1 MDKNKL
7 NDVLKYYAIT
17 TQKQKL
23 DIGKILNKSQTK
35 KLTDAENKRLKQYA
49 FKSRM
54 YFYANSANVDSRM
67 NRIDRDSITST
78 GINSKYN

>member
-17 TQKQKL
+17 TSKQKL
-23 DIGKILNKSQTK
+23 DISKILNKSQSK
-35 KLTDAENKRLKQYA
+35 KLTDAESKRLNQYA

-67 NRIDRDSITST
+67 NKADRDSITCTGLNST
-78 GINSKYN
+78 YN

>member
-7 NDVLKYYAIT
+7 NDVIKYYAIAT
-17 TQKQKL
+17 PKQKL
-23 DIGKILNKSQTK
+23 DIGKMLNKSQTK
-35 KLTDAENKRLKQYA
+35 KLTDAENKRLNEYA

-67 NRIDRDSITST
+67 NKLIRSNVTCT
-78 GINSKYN
+78 GDNDNNY

>member
-7 NDVLKYYAIT
+7 NDVIKYYAIAT
-17 TQKQKL
+17 SKQKL
-23 DIGKILNKSQTK
+23 DIGKMLNKSQTK
-35 KLTDAENKRLKQYA
+35 KLTDAESKRLNEYA

-67 NRIDRDSITST
+67 SKVVRSSVTCTGVIT
-78 GINSKYN
+78 N

>member
-7 NDVLKYYAIT
+7 NDVTKYYAIAT
-17 TQKQKL
+17 PKQKL

-35 KLTDAENKRLKQYA
+35 NLTDAESKRLNEYA

-54 YFYANSANVDSRM
+54 YFYATSANVDSRM
-67 NRIDRDSITST
+67 SKAVRSSVTCTGVIT
-78 GINSKYN
+78 N